1 MLFLST
7 YFKPPISIPIMKYP
21 LKKILK
27 SVVVCAFLSVNSY
40 AQSGPGGVGNSSS
53 NVLWLKSEDLS
64 SLVDG
69 DNINLWQDASG
80 NGNDVSQPTTSFTP
94 IYKTGIL
101 NGFSAV
107 RFEKTNGRLRKTGF
121 SSFPTSAITTIYV
134 NKTTESNDGVL
145 SYASSAHNNDFLL
158 FSSNNLGLYRGSSS
172 YSSIGFDDNNFHI
185 TNASWQSAGGNVEIW
200 KDGSRDYTGSLSS
213 GTTITAGGSLAIAG
227 EQDSVD
233 GNYDSAQAHFG
244 DFTEVMV
251 FDSFLNQAQQIIVA
265 NYLGAKYGISISND
279 RYAYQ
284 STHFYDVAG
293 IGRENAANTHLSAMS
308 AGVLQIENASDINA
322 DQEYLLFGHDNA
334 SFSSNWTTTEA
345 PNDGVD
351 IQRLSREWRLD
362 QTGTVGTIDVVI
374 DVAEFP
380 SLPAGHTMYALM
392 VDSDG
397 DFSTGASV
405 YELTLVSGTN
415 YTTTGLNFVD
425 GDYLAIAAV
434 NPKVQHTTSIGSDA
448 ESSNAIIEI
457 SLNFIPVT
465 DKTVEITTANVSAMA
480 GSDYTAVTANTIT
493 ILAGN
498 TVANYTVLVTEDS
511 DPESTE
517 TFITT
522 LSNPISGLTL
532 GANMVYTHSISDNDI
547 SRKVYFDS
555 AGSNATES
563 TTLVTVN
570 LSVDVVDMVNPTSV
584 DYAVTGGTATGSG
597 TDYTFSSGTV
607 IFPVGITTGSFTF
620 LVNNDALY
628 ETNETI
634 IIGLSN
640 PVNCNLDNT
649 MPFGGTGLTEYIYT
663 INDNDANP
671 TLAFNSSFSLGS
683 ESATTVNFAVD
694 LSIVSGIDASAV
706 YTITGTATGSGFDYT
721 LANGTITIPSGSTT
735 ATISAV
741 IHDDNEVE
749 LAETLILSLSAP
761 TNASLGTNTSH
772 AYTIID
778 NDNFGY
784 TGPGGVGDGTTN
796 IVWLDANKISSLSDN
811 DDVTSW
817 LDVSG
822 SSNDFSQTATFSPV
836 YKTGIINGFPV
847 ARFNKTNNRI
857 RKTSFAGFA
866 SSAITAIFVNK
877 NNGESSDSHL
887 SYASSVH
894 NNDFLLFGSSSLELY
909 RGAASTNTG
918 VSLNDNNWHIIN
930 ASWQSS
936 GGNYEIW
943 KDGNESATGTIAS
956 GTSITTGGTLALAGE
971 QDIIDGNYASNQA
984 HSGDYPEVIVYN
996 VYLNTAQQI
1005 IVSNYLSAKYNIAI
1019 SNDFYTQDETGNGD
1033 FDYNVAGIGMAL
1045 DGSFHADSRGNGI
1058 VRMLL
1063 PESLNPDDYLFWGRN
1078 NTASYSFVTNTSNYK
1093 ERLSSNWRVS
1103 KRNDL
1108 GAITFEI
1115 DLTGID
1121 LSGKSA
1127 CAPLQLVV
1135 DNDSD
1140 LLSPTS
1146 VYTLINTTGNIYQAT
1161 GVSFSNGDYFTIEYL
1176 DKIVIDDTQFY
1187 NGTGTG
1193 NVPNTTDSCYKLL
1206 VKNTATGAISLT
1218 ENANVREVEIESGGK
1233 LSLNTGVYLQ
1243 VENGIN
1249 NAGEIRL
1256 VGTSQLIQTHATA
1269 TQVSGTGI
1277 LYKDRAAVTTNV
1289 FQSGFWSSPVTSNG
1303 STFNINSIL
1312 KDGTIPTTAVA
1323 TAGAASDITFTGID
1337 VLDGSNSP
1345 VVISGRWL
1353 AKLVNDVD
1361 WTRQISPNS
1370 QNFNPVEGWNMK
1382 SVGGDFTFKGIPND
1396 GTYTTSIDQ
1405 NKLSLIGNPYPSA
1418 IDADLFIADNASAFN
1433 GVLYFYNSLGDVSHA
1448 RNAYTGTYYTRVNGV
1463 GTPAETTAISGSNY
1477 YIPVGQAFF
1486 VTREASGSGTITF
1499 KNTQRNFKTIGS
1511 ESVFFSK
1518 NKTKPSKKISLI
1530 RLGFRFNIEGSQV
1543 FNRELAIAFRGLTN
1557 AYDVGFDAEMFD
1569 KQPSD
1574 LALKIED
1581 KTTPFVISSV
1591 DYLDEEMEI
1600 PLYLYLDKERTVT
1613 FKLNA
1618 LEHMNASVYLYD
1630 KVTKQTY
1637 KINDSSVSLSLPAG
1651 TYSDRFILIFQDR
1664 TEITLGVED
1673 EIIEAKFRIYF
1684 DSDSHQI
1691 VLKTA
1696 EADAVKDVKI
1706 FSVFGQEIVNLKRD
1720 KLHANELRISTDK
1733 LSNSVYIVKVYFANG
1748 IASRKIII
1756 H

>member
-1 MLFLST
+1 
-7 YFKPPISIPIMKYP
+7 MKYP

-53 NVLWLKSEDLS
+53 NVLWLKAEDLS

-69 DNINLWQDASG
+69 DDINLWQDASG
-80 NGNDVSQPTTSFTP
+80 NGNDVSQPTASFTP

-101 NGFSAV
+101 NGFPVV
-107 RFEKTNGRLRKTGF
+107 RFEKTNGRLRKTSF
-121 SSFPTSAITTIYV
+121 SSFPTTEITAIYV

-158 FSSNNLGLYRGSSS
+158 FSSNNLGLYRSSSS
-172 YSSIGFDDNNFHI
+172 YSSVGFNDNNFHI

-200 KDGSRDYTGSLSS
+200 KDGSRDYTSSVSS
-213 GTTITAGGSLAIAG
+213 GSTITAGGSLAIAG

-233 GNYDSAQAHFG
+233 GNYDAAQAHFG

-251 FDSFLNQAQQIIVA
+251 FDTFLNQAQQIIVA

-279 RYAYQ
+279 RYGYQ

-293 IGRENAANTHLSAMS
+293 IGRENATNTHLSAMS
-308 AGVLQIENASDINA
+308 AGILQIENASEINA
-322 DQEYLLFGHDNA
+322 DQEYLLFGHNNA
-334 SFSSNWTTTEA
+334 DISSSWTTLEA
-345 PNDGVD
+345 PNGGVD
-351 IQRLSREWRLD
+351 IQRLAREWRLD
-362 QTGTVGTIDVVI
+362 ETGTVGTIDVVI
-374 DVAEFP
+374 DVATLP
-380 SLPAGHTMYALM
+380 SLPAGHSMYALM
-392 VDSDG
+392 VDADG
-397 DFSTGASV
+397 DFSSGASV
-405 YELTLVSGTN
+405 YEMIFVSGTN
-415 YTTTGLNFVD
+415 YTTTSLTFTD
-425 GDYLAIAAV
+425 GDFLAIAAV
-434 NPKVQHTTSIGSDA
+434 SPKVQHTTSSGSGA
-448 ESSNAIIEI
+448 ESSNAIIEV
-457 SLNFIPVT
+457 SLNFIPVI
-465 DKTVEITTANVSAMA
+465 DKTVEITTANVSAIA
-480 GSDYTAVTANTIT
+480 GSDYTAVTASTIT

-498 TVANYTVLVTEDS
+498 TTANYSVIVTDDI

-517 TFITT
+517 TFVTT

-532 GANMVYTHSISDNDI
+532 GANTMYTHSISDNDI
-547 SRKVYFDS
+547 SRKVYFDN
-555 AGSNATES
+555 AASNAAES
-563 TTLVTVN
+563 TTAVTVN

-584 DYAVTGGTATGSG
+584 EYAVTGGTATSG

-607 IFPVGITTGSFTF
+607 TFPVGITTGSFSF

-640 PVNCNLDNT
+640 PVNCNLDSSV
-649 MPFGGTGLTEYIYT
+649 PFGGTGFTAYTYT

-671 TLAFNSSFSLGS
+671 TLAFNSSFSVGS
-683 ESATTVNFAVD
+683 ESATTVNVAVD

-706 YTITGTATGSGFDYT
+706 YTVTGTATGSGFDYT

-735 ATISAV
+735 ATITAV

-749 LAETLILSLSAP
+749 LAETLILSLSTP

-796 IVWLDANKISSLSDN
+796 IVWLDANEISSLLDN

-817 LDVSG
+817 SDVSG
-822 SSNDFSQTATFSPV
+822 NSNDFSQSATFSPV
-836 YKTGIINGFPV
+836 YKTSIINGFPI

-857 RKTSFAGFA
+857 RKTSFTGFA
-866 SSAITAIFVNK
+866 SSAITTIFVNK
-877 NNGESSDSHL
+877 NNGESSDSHV

-894 NNDFLLFGSSSLELY
+894 DNDFLLFGSSNLEVY
-909 RGAASTNTG
+909 RGSASTSTG

-956 GTSITTGGTLALAGE
+956 GTSITAGGTLALAGE
-971 QDIIDGNYASNQA
+971 QDAVDGNYASNQA

-1019 SNDFYTQDETGNGD
+1019 SNDFYMQDETGNGD
-1033 FDYNVAGIGMAL
+1033 FDYNVAGIGMAV

-1063 PESLNPDDYLFWGRN
+1063 PASLSSDKYLFWGRN
-1078 NTASYSFVTNTSNYK
+1078 NRTNYSFVTNTSNYK
-1093 ERLSSNWRVS
+1093 ERLSSNWRVN
-1103 KRNDL
+1103 KRNNL
-1108 GAITFEI
+1108 GTITFEI
-1115 DLTGID
+1115 DMTGID
-1121 LSGKSA
+1121 LSSKNA
-1127 CAPLQLVV
+1127 CAPLQLIV

-1146 VYTLINTTGNIYQAT
+1146 AYTLINTTGNIYQAT
-1161 GVSFSNGDYFTIEYL
+1161 GVSFNDGDYFTVEYL
-1176 DKIVIDDTQFY
+1176 DKIVVDDTQYY
-1187 NGTGTG
+1187 NGSGTG

-1218 ENANVREVEIESGGK
+1218 ENASVREIEIESGGK
-1233 LSLNTGVYLQ
+1233 LALNTGVYLQ

-1249 NAGEIRL
+1249 NDGEIRL
-1256 VGTSQLIQTHATA
+1256 VGTSQLIQTHTTA
-1269 TQVSGTGI
+1269 TQVSGTGV

-1303 STFNINSIL
+1303 SAFTINSIL
-1312 KDGTIPTTAVA
+1312 KDGTIPTAAVA
-1323 TAGAASDITFTGID
+1323 TAGAASDITFTGTDI
-1337 VLDGSNSP
+1337 LDGSNSP

-1353 AKLVNDVD
+1353 AKLINDVD
-1361 WTRQISPNS
+1361 WTREISPTS
-1370 QNFNPVEGWNMK
+1370 QSFNPVEGWNMK
-1382 SVGGDFTFKGIPND
+1382 SVAGDFTFKGIPND
-1396 GTYTTSIDQ
+1396 GIYTTSIDQ

-1418 IDADLFIADNASAFN
+1418 IDADQFIADNAAAFN
-1433 GVLYFYNSLGDVSHA
+1433 GVLYFYNSSGDVSHS
-1448 RNAYTGTYYTRVNGV
+1448 RSAYSGTYYTRVNGV

-1477 YIPVGQAFF
+1477 YIPIGQAFF
-1486 VTREASGSGTITF
+1486 VTREASGSGSITF
-1499 KNTQRNFKTIGS
+1499 KNTQRSFKAIGS

-1518 NKTKPSKKISLI
+1518 NKTETSKKIPVI
-1530 RLGFRFNIEGSQV
+1530 RLGFHFNIEGGQV

-1557 AYDVGFDAEMFD
+1557 NYDVGFDAEMFD

-1581 KTTPFVISSV
+1581 KTAPFVISSV
-1591 DYLDEEMEI
+1591 DYLNEEMEI
-1600 PLYLYLDKERTVT
+1600 PLYLYLDMERTVT
-1613 FKLNA
+1613 FKLSA
-1618 LEHMNASVYLYD
+1618 LEHMNASVYIYD

-1651 TYSDRFILIFQDR
+1651 TYVDRFVLIFQDR

-1673 EIIEAKFRIYF
+1673 EIIENKFRLYF
-1684 DSDSHQI
+1684 DANSREI
-1691 VLKTA
+1691 VLKTT
-1696 EADAVKDVKI
+1696 EVDAVKAVKI
-1706 FSVFGQEIVNLKRD
+1706 FSIFGQEIMNLKRD
-1720 KLHANELRISTDK
+1720 ILPANELRIGTDK
-1733 LSNSVYIVKVYFANG
+1733 LSSSVYIVKVYFTNG